1 MANTTMTSR
10 EFFKAVVEGNITV
23 EVKDFAELQIRKLD
37 NKNAK
42 RKSTDSKTQKENRE
56 IKKTLLT
63 TFENDKIY
71 IASLEELNVHN
82 PGYTVAGQGEP
93 YIMFTDA
100 NSRKIK
106 DTYWTRSTAGARSYH
121 TFCIIDLDGRLSIN
135 GGANNLGIVI
145 YFSI

>member
-56 IKKTLLT
+56 IKKTLLAT
-63 TFENDKIY
+63 MKKDKVY
-71 IASLEELNVHN
+71 TASE
-82 PGYTVAGQGEP
+82 VAGMEIEG
-93 YIMFTDA
+93 IT
-100 NSRKIK
+100 
-106 DTYWTRSTAGARSYH
+106 STQKASALLRQLVETGTLTSEEVKVKGKGKVKGY
-121 TFCIIDLDGRLSIN
+121 RL
-135 GGANNLGIVI
+135 AE
-145 YFSI
+145 